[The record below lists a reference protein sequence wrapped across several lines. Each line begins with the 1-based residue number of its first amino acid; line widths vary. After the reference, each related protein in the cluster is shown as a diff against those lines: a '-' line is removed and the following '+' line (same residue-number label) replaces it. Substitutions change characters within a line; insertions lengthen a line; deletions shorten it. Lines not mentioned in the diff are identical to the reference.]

1 MKLLLISPE
10 LKDSHFKF
18 SKKEVKSFWFP
29 RLSLTTIAGLTPPD
43 VDIKLIDESVEDVD
57 LNMDVDLVG
66 ISVMTFM
73 APRAYELADHFR
85 SRGIKVVLGGIH
97 PSMLPEEAKLHADA
111 VVIGEAEEIWPRL
124 IEDLKRGELK
134 PLYKMEGY
142 PKLDMMPPQRRDLL
156 KQGAYM
162 TTNCVQT
169 TRGCPFDCEFCSVT
183 IFCGNTFRLRP
194 IEEVV
199 KEVEGIKGDFVAF
212 VDDNIAG
219 NKDYAK
225 KLFKALIPL
234 KKKWGSQCSLTMAR
248 DPELMDL
255 AEKSGCVAMFI
266 GIETLSEENLASAN
280 KSINRVKEYEKQ
292 IAIFHDHGMM
302 VNAGMIFGFDYDD
315 ESVFERTV
323 DFLIQNRVELVLFS
337 ILTPLPGTALHAR
350 LESEG
355 RIIDRN
361 WAHYAGRN
369 VVFKP
374 RLLSPEA
381 LEEGYFWAYHKF
393 YSIPS
398 IARRMLHPQQRFL
411 GRLGLNYGYRR
422 MVLRAPKGRV
432 SPLSRVI
439 NSLHGKFP
447 SFERENMIPNALSNI
462 KEKVGEVSGQ
472 IDRFLH
478 VRARKNDD
486 LSSLQVDLAGTMDKL
501 NAKEIKKR
509 ILAAAER
516 ARMDII
522 VNFENLRYI
531 TPSGLKALIDK
542 DLFRTI
548 GPDVKVRCLNLK
560 SSFKQVIDE
569 MKFSNI
575 NIEMIE

>member
-18 SKKEVKSFWFP
+18 TKKEVKSFWFP

-43 VDIKLIDESVEDVD
+43 VDIRLIDESVEEVD
-57 LNMDVDLVG
+57 LKADVDLVG
-66 ISVMTFM
+66 ISVMSFM
-73 APRAYELADHFR
+73 APRAYEIADHFR
-85 SRGIKVVLGGIH
+85 TRGIKVVLGGIH
-97 PSMLPEEAKLHADA
+97 PSMLPEEAKEHADT
-111 VVIGEAEEIWPRL
+111 VVVGEAEETWPRL
-124 IEDLKRGELK
+124 LEDFKKGEMK
-134 PLYKMEGY
+134 PFYRMAGY
-142 PKLDMMPPQRRDLL
+142 PNLDKIPVPRRDLL
-156 KQGAYM
+156 KKDAYM

-169 TRGCPFDCEFCSVT
+169 TRGCPFNCEFCSVT

-194 IEEVV
+194 IEEVI
-199 KEVEGIKGDFVAF
+199 KEVEGIEGEFIAF

-219 NKDYAK
+219 NKEYAK

-234 KKKWGSQCSLTMAR
+234 RKKWGSQCSLTMAR

-255 AEKSGCVAMFI
+255 ARQSGCVAMFV

-280 KSINRVKEYEKQ
+280 KSFNRIKEYEKQ

-323 DFLIQNRVELVLFS
+323 DFLIKNRIELVLFS
-337 ILTPLPGTALHAR
+337 ILCPLPGTKLHTR
-350 LESEG
+350 LDSEG

-361 WAHYAGRN
+361 WAHYDGRH

-374 RLLSPEA
+374 KLLSPEA
-381 LEEGYFWAYHKF
+381 LEDGYFWAYHKF

-398 IARRMLHPQQRFL
+398 IAKRILHPQQRIFS
-411 GRLGLNYGYRR
+411 RLALNYGYRR
-422 MVLRAPKGRV
+422 MVLRAPEGRL

-447 SFERENMIPNALSNI
+447 SLEKENFIPNALNSI

-478 VRARKNDD
+478 VKTRKNLD
-486 LSSLQVDLAGTMDKL
+486 LSSLQVDLAGTMDRL
-501 NAKEIKKR
+501 NAKEIRER
-509 ILAAAER
+509 ILHAAER
-516 ARMDII
+516 AKMDII
-522 VNFENLRYI
+522 VNFENLRHI
-531 TPSGLKALIDK
+531 TPTALKTLVDK
-542 DLFRTI
+542 ETFKNI
-548 GPDVKVRCLNLK
+548 APNVRIRYQNLR
-560 SSFKQVIDE
+560 SSFKYAIDE
-569 MKFSNI
+569 FKSG
-575 NIEMIE
+575 NIEIIE